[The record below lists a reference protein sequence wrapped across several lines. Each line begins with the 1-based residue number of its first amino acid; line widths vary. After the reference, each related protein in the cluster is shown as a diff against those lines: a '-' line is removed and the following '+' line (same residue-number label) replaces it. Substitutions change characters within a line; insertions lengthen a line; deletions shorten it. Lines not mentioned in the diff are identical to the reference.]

1 MLSQEN
7 IFNNEQAGFK
17 PLAHRLRPS
26 RIEDLVG
33 NLLSNQAFIGW
44 YKNGIKQSA
53 IFWGPPGTGKTSIAE
68 LCARQSHKEFIKIQ
82 AFNSGVKELREIILR
97 AEKIPNSILL
107 FVDEVHNFNK
117 SQQDIL
123 LNALE
128 SGILVFIGATT
139 ENPAVSINRALLSR
153 TLRFELK
160 PHSLEDLEILVLKA
174 LKHERRTMSQEAI
187 SYLTKTAWGD
197 ARNLLSSLEL
207 IINSTDE
214 DPINLE
220 ACQNL
225 IGRKFFAGDP
235 NSYYDCVSALQKSMR
250 GSSAD
255 AAVYWLARLLEGG
268 AELEAVARRIL
279 VTASEDVGLADP
291 QALILA
297 NSAYQAALRLG
308 MPEARIVLAQAVSY
322 IALAPKSNTSYKA
335 LEKALQDCRNH
346 PPYPVPEHLRGIHL
360 DSCPAKSDSSL
371 VNPKTQY
378 KYPHDYPGNWVE
390 QEYLP
395 EELKHKK
402 YFKTAL

>member
-1 MLSQEN
+1 VFNQEN
-7 IFNNEQAGFK
+7 IFHNDQAGFK

-26 RIEDLVG
+26 KIEDLVG
-33 NLLSNQAFIGW
+33 NLKTNQAFIGW
-44 YKNGIKQSA
+44 YKYGIKQSA

-68 LCARQSHKEFIKIQ
+68 LCARQSKKNYIKLQ
-82 AFNSGVKELREIILR
+82 AFNSGVKELRDIILQ

-123 LNALE
+123 LNAIEHGFLT
-128 SGILVFIGATT
+128 FIGATT

-160 PHSLEDLEILVLKA
+160 PHSLEDLEILILKA
-174 LKHERRTMSQEAI
+174 LKHENRSMSQDAI
-187 SYLTKTAWGD
+187 SYLAKTAWGD

-207 IINSTDE
+207 IINSTDHN
-214 DPINLE
+214 PISLD
-220 ACQNL
+220 ACQDL
-225 IGRKFFAGDP
+225 IGRKVFAGDP
-235 NSYYDCVSALQKSMR
+235 NSYYDCVSALQKSIR
-250 GSSAD
+250 GSSVEASL
-255 AAVYWLARLLEGG
+255 YWLARLLEGG
-268 AELEAVARRIL
+268 AELEAIARRIL

-322 IALAPKSNTSYKA
+322 IAQAPKSNTSYKA
-335 LEKALQDCRNH
+335 LEKALQICRNH

-360 DSCPAKSDSSL
+360 DSCPAKSDSSQ

-395 EELKHKK
+395 SELQKPSSLK
-402 YFKTAL
+402 

>member
-1 MLSQEN
+1 MFNQEN
-7 IFNNEQAGFK
+7 IFHNDQAGFK

-26 RIEDLVG
+26 KIEDLVG
-33 NLLSNQAFIGW
+33 NLKTNQAFIGW

-68 LCARQSHKEFIKIQ
+68 LCARQSKKNYIKLQ
-82 AFNSGVKELREIILR
+82 AFNSGVKELRDIILQ

-123 LNALE
+123 LNAIEHGFLT
-128 SGILVFIGATT
+128 FIGATT

-160 PHSLEDLEILVLKA
+160 PHSLEDLEILILKA
-174 LKHERRTMSQEAI
+174 LKHENRSMSQDAI
-187 SYLTKTAWGD
+187 SYLAKTAWGD

-207 IINSTDE
+207 IINSTDHN
-214 DPINLE
+214 PISLD
-220 ACQNL
+220 ACQDL

-250 GSSAD
+250 GSSVEASL
-255 AAVYWLARLLEGG
+255 YWLARLLEGG

-322 IALAPKSNTSYKA
+322 IAQAPKSNTSYKA
-335 LEKALQDCRNH
+335 LEKALQICRNH

-360 DSCPAKSDSSL
+360 DSCPAKSDSSQ

-395 EELKHKK
+395 SELQKPSSLK
-402 YFKTAL
+402 

>member
-1 MLSQEN
+1 MLNQEN
-7 IFNNEQAGFK
+7 IFYNSVTEFK
-17 PLAHRLRPS
+17 PLAHRLRPD
-26 RIEDLVG
+26 RIEDIVG
-33 NLLSNQAFIGW
+33 NLKTNQAFLAW
-44 YKNGIKQSA
+44 FKNGIKQSA
-53 IFWGPPGTGKTSIAE
+53 IFWGPPGTGKTSISE
-68 LCARQSHKEFIKIQ
+68 LCARQSNKEFIKLQ
-82 AFNSGVKELREIILR
+82 AFNSGVKDLRDIINR

-123 LNALE
+123 LNAIE

-160 PHSLEDLEILVLKA
+160 PHTLADLEALAKRALSHQKRSMSPSAINYLAKA
-174 LKHERRTMSQEAI
+174 S
-187 SYLTKTAWGD
+187 WGD
-197 ARNLLSSLEL
+197 ARNLLSSIEL
-207 IINSTDE
+207 VINSTDQN
-214 DPINLE
+214 PIELST
-220 ACQNL
+220 CQDL
-225 IGRKFFAGDP
+225 IGRKIFAGDP

-250 GSSAD
+250 GSSVDGAL
-255 AAVYWLARLLEGG
+255 YWLARLLEGG
-268 AELEAVARRIL
+268 AELESVARRIL

-322 IALAPKSNTSYKA
+322 IALAPKSNSSYKA
-335 LEKALQDCRNH
+335 LEKALQDTRNH
-346 PPYPVPEHLRGIHL
+346 PPYPVPEHLRGLHL
-360 DSCPAKSDSSL
+360 DACPAKSDNSQ
-371 VNPKTQY
+371 VNPKTLY

-402 YFKTAL
+402 YFLD